1 MNKMRK
7 FFMVMVTCFLVALV
21 ATPMTSEAAKAPKLS
36 KKTASI
42 VVGKSVQLSVKNTKK
57 KVKWSTSNK
66 KIATVSQKGLVKG
79 NKVGKVTITAKVG
92 KKKLNCKVTVKVGLN
107 KTSMKLWSGDKITLA
122 LKGTKAKVTWSTS
135 NKDIATISQKGMV
148 TARKT
153 GTAKITAKVG
163 KKKYTCKV
171 TVKNIDIDTK
181 TMKIQNSGYV
191 AYLVANKGSLRATSS
206 NKNIAEVE
214 LFSDEFGFG
223 SYCMNVYAHKSGTAT
238 ITITNTYDNDKAT
251 IKVTVQKPKD
261 SCYQRLVDYV
271 ITKGTYDSA
280 MGGRFIETTPMK
292 SSIGTKRTGI
302 GFDVETSSLTF
313 TVLDSSD
320 DMTQMETVI
329 LNVTEKSLKGK
340 ADVAVMIT
348 KMVEEDSE
356 FEDLFGGVSMLI
368 TATSLPV
375 STYDGTDLKFDISQ
389 SINFKE
395 DAQVKGNTMLKDAM
409 KEWDALL
416 QNRLKFGFK
425 ELGFVK
431 YVNE

>member
-7 FFMVMVTCFLVALV
+7 FFMVMVTCFAVALV

-66 KIATVSQKGLVKG
+66 NVATVSK
-79 NKVGKVTITAKVG
+79 
-92 KKKLNCKVTVKVGLN
+92 
-107 KTSMKLWSGDKITLA
+107 
-122 LKGTKAKVTWSTS
+122 
-135 NKDIATISQKGMV
+135 KGMV
-148 TARKT
+148 TAKKT

-191 AYLVANKGSLRATSS
+191 AYLAANKGSLRATSS

-223 SYCMNVYAHKSGTAT
+223 SYCMNVYGHKSGTAT

-261 SCYQRLVDYV
+261 SYYQRLVDYV
-271 ITKGTYDSA
+271 ITKGIYDSA
-280 MGGRFIETTPMK
+280 MGGRFIETTPVK
-292 SSIGTKRTGI
+292 TSIGTKRTGI
-302 GFDVETSSLTF
+302 GFDVETSSLAF

-329 LNVTEKSLKGK
+329 LNVNEKTLKGK
-340 ADVAVMIT
+340 ADVAVMIM
-348 KMVEEDSE
+348 KMEEEDFTEGSE
-356 FEDLFGGVSMLI
+356 FENLFGGVSMLI

-375 STYDGTDLKFDISQ
+375 STYDGNDLKFDISQ

-409 KEWDALL
+409 KDWEALL